1 MDFSDLECDDKKE
14 KIKNFEEMSIEALLE
29 YTQELQSEISQVEKL
44 IAEKKKA
51 LEGANSFFKD

>member
-29 YTQELQSEISQVEKL
+29 YIQELQSEIFEVEKI
-44 IAEKKKA
+44 IAEKKRA

>member
-1 MDFSDLECDDKKE
+1 MDFSDLECDNKKE

-29 YTQELQSEISQVEKL
+29 YIQELQSEISQVEKL